1 MASLANENTHDY
13 LCSNLKDHN
22 ISNNGQH
29 LYDHCHR
36 EHMQHDKLFMEQEFT
51 SYGIHEKQA
60 HQHVNISNKYYGKS
74 VKEDNIKIK
83 ESAKLP
89 EDDANETADSPVKT
103 GDDDADIEIIIFVQ
117 KGEDTL
123 EIEVVSKSYVPTENQ
138 IIIAATCNFQG
149 DTKVNH
155 RYITNESE
163 SSQITQDVNVANA
176 DTDIFTTPKKSTNV
190 STAKHVHFKEQNV
203 QSKHINL
210 RSHKMEKEIE
220 KKELQ
225 SLKRINKCNDN
236 CGQNG
241 SDTSIDNKTAT
252 KSFNDRTKREIL
264 SKSKFKSTT
273 RSTSH
278 VSSSDT
284 DLRKQSVGRLSRKDN
299 MMKQLPGDKKTISIL
314 RRDNE
319 IVKADVIEY
328 GESKEYQKRNIRYQI
343 RDNANNQMKNNDTD
357 ANKQKQIVQ
366 TSVSHTNTSSTGN
379 DARISRRSKSTIDAT
394 DAKLVE
400 DRREKEKQRKKLV
413 RKKQRRNKQKT
424 PKTDIEIFQKQ
435 IETGQLRSMFS
446 RYKTEGLKCLQLQKL
461 LHKGTFSTKY
471 TAIFKNKQV
480 VLTVFDS
487 EIADLISALDM
498 AHMSNSYFVLGF
510 TDCMTGPYGKLW
522 FMSMFHSFGDL
533 QKILSR
539 DQSRHVIGELHA
551 QFISAGVLLG
561 VDYLHQ
567 RNIVH
572 GNIKPSKVLINALGY
587 PVLTGFVKMSDQ
599 SDIEGSEAYTPAY
612 AAPEHH
618 RGNRGTAADIFSVGC
633 VAYEIITG
641 WTPFDGETREQTVQ
655 NIHRGCRP
663 IYNPELFS
671 FAGEFFID
679 SCLRKNPKER
689 FWIGVERSN
698 LLYEEWFST
707 LDWKDLRKQTIRSPV
722 LNALKLINNRAK
734 LDWEEKTVQFQWGQV
749 MDVMCP
755 YTPSL
760 LDEDIV
766 I

>member
-1 MASLANENTHDY
+1 
-13 LCSNLKDHN
+13 
-22 ISNNGQH
+22 
-29 LYDHCHR
+29 
-36 EHMQHDKLFMEQEFT
+36 MQHDKLFMEQEFT

-60 HQHVNISNKYYGKS
+60 HQNVNISNKYYGKS

-89 EDDANETADSPVKT
+89 EDGANETADSPVKT

-123 EIEVVSKSYVPTENQ
+123 GIEVVSKSYVPTENQ

-155 RYITNESE
+155 KYITNESE
-163 SSQITQDVNVANA
+163 SSQITQDVNVANQITQDENVANA

-241 SDTSIDNKTAT
+241 SDTSINDTTAT
-252 KSFNDRTKREIL
+252 KSFNDRTKGEIL

-319 IVKADVIEY
+319 IVKADGIEY
-328 GESKEYQKRNIRYQI
+328 GESKEYQKRNIKHQI
-343 RDNANNQMKNNDTD
+343 RENANNQMKNNDTD

-366 TSVSHTNTSSTGN
+366 TSVSHTNTSSTDN

-471 TAIFKNKQV
+471 T
-480 VLTVFDS
+480 VLF
-487 EIADLISALDM
+487 
-498 AHMSNSYFVLGF
+498 NS
-510 TDCMTGPYGKLW
+510 
-522 FMSMFHSFGDL
+522 FM
-533 QKILSR
+533 
-539 DQSRHVIGELHA
+539 
-551 QFISAGVLLG
+551 
-561 VDYLHQ
+561 
-567 RNIVH
+567 
-572 GNIKPSKVLINALGY
+572 
-587 PVLTGFVKMSDQ
+587 
-599 SDIEGSEAYTPAY
+599 
-612 AAPEHH
+612 
-618 RGNRGTAADIFSVGC
+618 
-633 VAYEIITG
+633 
-641 WTPFDGETREQTVQ
+641 
-655 NIHRGCRP
+655 
-663 IYNPELFS
+663 
-671 FAGEFFID
+671 
-679 SCLRKNPKER
+679 
-689 FWIGVERSN
+689 
-698 LLYEEWFST
+698 
-707 LDWKDLRKQTIRSPV
+707 
-722 LNALKLINNRAK
+722 NN
-734 LDWEEKTVQFQWGQV
+734 
-749 MDVMCP
+749 
-755 YTPSL
+755 Y
-760 LDEDIV
+760 
-766 I
+766 